1 MIPMKLKRIAAITAA
16 SVMLT
21 VCFTGCN
28 PSNKNETSVSTIDV
42 LAECTL
48 SEEEMVQ
55 AITDY
60 YTMLGTVM
68 SEQNGET
75 SFSVTKSKNEI
86 VITASLPDG
95 NENTLSW
102 SSAKEAYEFL
112 YMKGQLDLE
121 GNILAIS
128 DATIQTQPETTSET
142 K

>member
-1 MIPMKLKRIAAITAA
+1 MKLKRIAAITAA
-16 SVMLT
+16 SVILT

-28 PSNKNETSVSTIDV
+28 PSNKNETSISTIDV

-48 SEEEMVQ
+48 SEEEMVH

-86 VITASLPDG
+86 TVTASLPDG
-95 NENTLSW
+95 IENTLSW

-128 DATIQTQPETTSET
+128 DTTIQTQPETTSET

>member
-1 MIPMKLKRIAAITAA
+1 MKLKRIAAITAA
-16 SVMLT
+16 SVILT

>member
-1 MIPMKLKRIAAITAA
+1 MKLKRIAAITAA

-75 SFSVTKSKNEI
+75 SFSVTKTKNEI

-95 NENTLSW
+95 IENTLSW

-128 DATIQTQPETTSET
+128 DTTIQTQPETTSET

>member
-1 MIPMKLKRIAAITAA
+1 MKLKRIAAITAA

>member
-1 MIPMKLKRIAAITAA
+1 MKLKRIAAITAA
-16 SVMLT
+16 SVILT

-28 PSNKNETSVSTIDV
+28 ASNKNETSVSTIDV

-55 AITDY
+55 TITDY

-75 SFSVTKSKNEI
+75 SFSVTKAKNEI
-86 VITASLPDG
+86 TVTASLPDG
-95 NENTLSW
+95 IENTLSW

-128 DATIQTQPETTSET
+128 DTTIQTQPETTSET

>member
-1 MIPMKLKRIAAITAA
+1 MKLKRIAAITAA

-86 VITASLPDG
+86 VVTASLPDG
-95 NENTLSW
+95 IENTLSW

-128 DATIQTQPETTSET
+128 DTTIQTQPETTSET

>member
-1 MIPMKLKRIAAITAA
+1 MKLKRIAAITAA

-21 VCFTGCN
+21 VCFTGCTL
-28 PSNKNETSVSTIDV
+28 SNKNETYVSTIDV

-75 SFSVTKSKNEI
+75 SFSITKAKNEI

-128 DATIQTQPETTSET
+128 DTTIQTQPETTSET

>member
-1 MIPMKLKRIAAITAA
+1 MKLKRIAAITAA

-21 VCFTGCN
+21 VCFTSCN
-28 PSNKNETSVSTIDV
+28 LSNKNETSVSTIDV

-55 AITDY
+55 TITDY

-86 VITASLPDG
+86 TVTASLPDG

-128 DATIQTQPETTSET
+128 DTTIKTQPETTSET

>member
-1 MIPMKLKRIAAITAA
+1 MKLKRIAAITAA

-128 DATIQTQPETTSET
+128 DTTIQTQPETTSET